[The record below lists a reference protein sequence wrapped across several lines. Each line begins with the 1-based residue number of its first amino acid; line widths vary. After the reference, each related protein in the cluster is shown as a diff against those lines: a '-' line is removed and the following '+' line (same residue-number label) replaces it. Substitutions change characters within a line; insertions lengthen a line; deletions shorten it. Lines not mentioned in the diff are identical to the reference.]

1 MLSFSFTSI
10 SPMFLNFDSWF
21 YTCINL
27 GIEIVRIA
35 CTYFFLWKDINR
47 VAVIHHILL
56 YNLNRVRCSPWLCHF
71 CSYLRSSLWS
81 PSLRQAWTR
90 RSKTWSKQI
99 FSRCSDSFLILQFRA
114 TSIQRTKK
122 NLQAILKNIGLIS
135 LFCCI
140 SLNVCVFLWVDV
152 ILTLVSYESW
162 D

>member
-1 MLSFSFTSI
+1 
-10 SPMFLNFDSWF
+10 MFLNFDSWF

-140 SLNVCVFLWVDV
+140 SLNDWINLTVAV
-152 ILTLVSYESW
+152 ILILVSYLNW
-162 D
+162 GYPPI